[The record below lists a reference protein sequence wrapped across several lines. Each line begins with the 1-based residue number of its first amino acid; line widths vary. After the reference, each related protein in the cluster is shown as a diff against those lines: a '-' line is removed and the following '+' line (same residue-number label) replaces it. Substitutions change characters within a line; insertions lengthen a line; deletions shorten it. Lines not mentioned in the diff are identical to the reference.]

1 MTPISL
7 NKRKNPRVPATID
20 TGIAKSMSHLLRHFQ
35 TKKKVI
41 GDAIS
46 GKKRII
52 ETVRAK
58 SSMGLVL
65 FFLNAGEIQEVRV
78 LSTPRIVGE
87 FL

>member
-1 MTPISL
+1 MI
-7 NKRKNPRVPATID
+7 
-20 TGIAKSMSHLLRHFQ
+20 HLLRHFQ

-87 FL
+87 FLYLDSGVNPDSLAISAHSGALSDQTQ